1 MKQLLLILLLIQSL
15 KMNSQEIAVY
25 NPFDHDIVP
34 SEFDPFGGEYQRQTI
49 KNLGCSPRE
58 QVKVGGS
65 GHKLYT
71 QQSIDVKSWK
81 SLDDNQI
88 HRSDLIVFRSVDKSH
103 DFFKDIPKFSIIE
116 IEAFINNKMN
126 RAVMVGGKIIDDPT
140 QEMINEQMYVQTPK
154 KLNIEG
160 FEGFEFNHEMQ
171 NFSKKISWL
180 NKEIL
185 VSIDVANQSQITDE
199 LETFNKLISN
209 QEKYHQNVI
218 DYGVNNILAL
228 KNESWLAPNERPMT
242 KETFIRNASLE
253 SIRIYREDGFEFGF
267 NEERDIFNG
276 GYFIINGTTEKGA
289 DSYDIGF

>member
-1 MKQLLLILLLIQSL
+1 
-15 KMNSQEIAVY
+15 MNSQDIVVY
-25 NPFDHDIVP
+25 NPFDHDIIP
-34 SEFDPFGGEYQRQTI
+34 SEIDPFGGEYQGQTI
-49 KNLGCSPRE
+49 KIWAVVSGAS
-58 QVKVGGS
+58 QGGWS

-81 SLDDNQI
+81 SLGDTQF
-88 HRSDLIVFRSVDKSH
+88 HRSDLIVFRSVEKSH

-116 IEAFINNKMN
+116 LEVFINTKMN
-126 RAVMVGGKIIDDPT
+126 RAVMVGGKIIDKPT
-140 QEMINEQMYVQTPK
+140 QEMIDEQMYVQTPK
-154 KLNIEG
+154 KINLEG

-171 NFSKKISWL
+171 NFSRKISWL
-180 NKEIL
+180 DKEIIF
-185 VSIDVANQSQITDE
+185 SIDVADQSQITDE
-199 LETFNKLISN
+199 LKTFNKLISN

-218 DYGVNNILAL
+218 EYGVNNILTL
-228 KNESWLAPNERPMT
+228 KNESWLAPNEEPMT
-242 KETFIRNASLE
+242 KATFIRNASLE

>member
-1 MKQLLLILLLIQSL
+1 
-15 KMNSQEIAVY
+15 MNSQDIVVY
-25 NPFDHDIVP
+25 NPFDHDIIP
-34 SEFDPFGGEYQRQTI
+34 SEFDSFGGEYQGQTI
-49 KNLGCSPRE
+49 KIWAVVSRAS
-58 QVKVGGS
+58 QGGWS

-81 SLDDNQI
+81 SLGDIQI
-88 HRSDLIVFRSVDKSH
+88 NRSDLIVFRSVEKSH

-116 IEAFINNKMN
+116 IEVFINTKMN
-126 RAVMVGGKIIDDPT
+126 RAVMVGGKIIDEPT

-154 KLNIEG
+154 KLNLEG

-180 NKEIL
+180 NKEII
-185 VSIDVANQSQITDE
+185 VSIDVADQSQITDE

-218 DYGVNNILAL
+218 DYGVNYILVL

-242 KETFIRNASLE
+242 KATFLRNASLE